1 MPDKNPD
8 AGLVPAGHSEP
19 TREEILRHT
28 APAGLK
34 RWAVTA
40 LVVLAVVV
48 IAGVTWRL
56 YQNRITRSWTDDQAI
71 QTVQVIAPALS
82 AGGGALDL
90 PGQLQAFTNA
100 PIYAQITGYVQ
111 KWSVDIGTPVKSG
124 QLLAQIDPRTYQAAL
139 EQAKGALARDTATLN
154 NAKLDLTRY
163 KVLAAQNAIS
173 NQQLVTQQASVES
186 DVGIVQ
192 TDRAAVEQ
200 AGINLG
206 YTRIVA
212 PFDGIVTS
220 RNIDIGNLVIPGTP
234 AATPLFTITDQKHIR
249 LYVNVPQNY
258 SATIQPGMKV
268 SFTAPDYPGKNFEA
282 SLVASA
288 DAVVSATNTML
299 VQFGADNG
307 DGRLKP
313 GGYVDVK
320 LPLRAGANSVNLPAT
335 ALIFRDS
342 GIEVAVVTPEN
353 RIVMKPVAIQR
364 DMGTAVD
371 VAAGSL
377 KPRDRIVDNPPD
389 SLQAG
394 DTVLVAKNNSAFRF

>member
-8 AGLVPAGHSEP
+8 AGLLPMGHREP

-34 RWAVTA
+34 RWGVAA
-40 LVVLAVVV
+40 LVVLTMVAV
-48 IAGVTWRL
+48 AGVAWRL
-56 YQNRITRSWTDDQAI
+56 YQSSNTRSWTDGQAI
-71 QTVQVIAPALS
+71 QTVQVIAPAQS
-82 AGGGALDL
+82 VNGGVLDL
-90 PGQLQAFTNA
+90 PGQLQAFTNS

-124 QLLAQIDPRTYQAAL
+124 QLLAQIDPRSYQAAL

-154 NAKLDLTRY
+154 NAKIDLARY
-163 KVLAAQNAIS
+163 KALAAQNAIS
-173 NQQLVTQQASVES
+173 NQQLATQQASVDS
-186 DVGIVQ
+186 DAGIVQ

-200 AGINLG
+200 ATINLG

-234 AATPLFTITDQKHIR
+234 TATPLFTISDQKHMR
-249 LYVNVPQNY
+249 VYVNVPQNY
-258 SATIQPGMKV
+258 SAAIRPGTKV
-268 SFTAPDYPGKNFEA
+268 SFTAPDYPDKSFQA

-299 VQFGADNG
+299 VQFSTDNS

-313 GGYVDVK
+313 GGYVDVE
-320 LPLRAGANSVNLPAT
+320 LPLPAGANSVNLPAT

-342 GIEVAVVTPEN
+342 GMQVAVVTPEN
-353 RIVMKPVAIQR
+353 RIVMKPILIQR
-364 DMGTAVD
+364 DMGAAVD
-371 VAAGSL
+371 VAAGGL

-394 DTVLVAKNNSAFRF
+394 DTVLVAKNNTAFRF